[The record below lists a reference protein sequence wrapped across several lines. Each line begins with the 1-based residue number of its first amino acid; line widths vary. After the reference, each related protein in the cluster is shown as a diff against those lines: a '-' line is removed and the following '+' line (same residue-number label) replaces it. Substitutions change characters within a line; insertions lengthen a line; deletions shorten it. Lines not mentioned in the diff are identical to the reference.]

1 MKLLQRSTGAL
12 AGHALPAGN
21 ISAAA
26 RVGDIGRA
34 SDLLLFTVLLA
45 LAALVAWAAVSQVD
59 TVAQAAGKVIP
70 SARVQAVQSLE
81 GGIVQEI
88 HAVAGQAVQSGDL
101 LVSLSPVQA
110 GGDLQTR
117 RQQVLALQARIARLQ
132 AEVDQRRPAFPDGA
146 DGSAEFVGV
155 ERAAF
160 ESRHSEQASQAAML
174 SAQIAQKSKEQE
186 EMQITLATAR
196 NALAT
201 AQNERDVLARLVEQG
216 LEPRLELLRAERAVS
231 EAEGRERGTR
241 VAIERLQQAMEETRA
256 RRDTMLQNF
265 RSQAREELNRAINE
279 LRTLEQGMPQ
289 LQDRVARTLLRAPV
303 RGIVNRVFVNS
314 VGGVA
319 KPGET
324 LVELV
329 PADDER
335 VVEALVSPRDI
346 GFVKE
351 GQAARVKLTAYD
363 YSLFGALSGKVVQ
376 VGADA
381 VTNERGEAFFMVRVR
396 TDQAALENH
405 GRRLPIMAG
414 MQAQVDVV
422 TGSKTVL
429 DYLLKPLVSV
439 REGAFRER

>member
-88 HAVAGQAVQSGDL
+88 HAVAGQAVESGDL

-117 RQQVLALQARIARLQ
+117 RQQVLALGARIARLQ
-132 AEVDQRRPAFPDGA
+132 AEVDQRSPAFPNGA

-160 ESRHSEQASQAAML
+160 ESRRSEQASQAAML

-186 EMQITLATAR
+186 EMQVTLATAR
-196 NALAT
+196 RALAT
-201 AQNERDVLARLVEQG
+201 AQSEREVLARLVEQG
-216 LEPRLELLRAERAVS
+216 LEPRLELLRVENTVS

-279 LRTLEQGMPQ
+279 LRALEQGMPQ

-335 VVEALVSPRDI
+335 VVEVLVSPRDI

-351 GQAARVKLTAYD
+351 GQTARVKLTAYD

-396 TDQAALENH
+396 TDHTALENH